1 MNQKEYKSCSKW
13 VNPIAL
19 LARVLLAAMFILAGV
34 AQLGGLS
41 GTIAFIA
48 SVGLPMPGL
57 LAGLTIVLEIVG
69 GIALI
74 IGYRTRLFA
83 SLLAGFTLLAAFI
96 FHAFWA
102 VPADQAYVQNLLFMK
117 NLSIAGG
124 LLLLTALGGGAW
136 TLDNKLCQTKS

>member
-1 MNQKEYKSCSKW
+1 MNQTEYKSCSKW
-13 VNPIAL
+13 ANPIAL
-19 LARVLLAAMFILAGV
+19 LARVLLAAMFILAG
-34 AQLGGLS
+34 AAKLGGIS

-83 SLLAGFTLLAAFI
+83 FLLAGFTLLAAFI

-102 VPADQAYVQNLLFMK
+102 VPADQAYVQNLFFMK

-136 TLDNKLCQTKS
+136 ALDNKLFQTKS

>member
-1 MNQKEYKSCSKW
+1 MNQAEYQSCSKW
-13 VNPIAL
+13 TNPIAL

-34 AQLGGLS
+34 SKVGGFS

-48 SVGLPMPGL
+48 SVGLPMPTL

-74 IGYRTRLFA
+74 VGYRTRLFA
-83 SLLAGFTLLAAFI
+83 FLLAGFTLLAAFI

-102 VPADQAYVQNLLFMK
+102 VPADQAYVQNLFFMK
-117 NLSIAGG
+117 NLSISGG

-136 TLDNKLCQTKS
+136 ALDNKLCQAK

>member
-1 MNQKEYKSCSKW
+1 MNQTEYKSCSKW
-13 VNPIAL
+13 ANPIAL

-34 AQLGGLS
+34 AKLGGLS

-136 TLDNKLCQTKS
+136 ILDNKLCQTKS